1 MPAMNDPIK
10 YIYYDYVGR
19 PARISLVENDIPDTC
34 EVWDSALKKLV
45 RDDSIMLDVMEAY
58 ESRMISAAEFAELLK
73 RS

>member
-1 MPAMNDPIK
+1 MTEESVK

-19 PARISLVENDIPDTC
+19 PARISLVENDIPDAC
-34 EVWDSALKKLV
+34 EIYDKKLKKLV

-58 ESRMISAAEFAELLK
+58 ESRMISAAEFEDLLK